1 MKKPFSGSKKKKNN
15 SGLVLTVS
23 IFSAHDLVPSPTGQ
37 ESLIKCN
44 PKCYIKLPPDTL
56 QKTNKVKSS
65 TSPLFNSTVK
75 LPLKNPR
82 KHSSKKKNKNPHDS
96 YLVLSISIWD
106 KKGTKKSYLGE
117 LRLSVLDLLKQ
128 LSQSPQFEIPYTKY
142 KLYSSASE
150 KRFVTGSINAKFT
163 LSGFERD
170 LKRSTNAY
178 ASSASLS
185 SAAISPALASTAKTS
200 SQTNL
205 PPQITIEHHVS
216 STSTENSN
224 PDEDDEYDEEEDE
237 GNVIPLSSSIS
248 DAVAVYI
255 TKLEEYLASQES
267 AGNNPLSLLTLDEQG
282 FYANEQDSADP
293 LADEMDH
300 ISLNS
305 EDEDDEE
312 EKNPH
317 LVTPPKNKQ
326 LSLLIHDGS
335 GSASA
340 SGDMYSSLDEGGT
353 TSAFSSQV
361 SLPEQ
366 LLTQSTEVSEQKKRF
381 QKLRR
386 NKNKGTSSGNV
397 SAYESSVDNLAS
409 ISAPGSAGTDGSTSS
424 GSGKRKYLFK
434 NRSDVVGVLF
444 LEIISASDLPP
455 FKNSTRTGFDMDPF
469 VVISFGTK
477 VFRTSWRKHTLN
489 PVFNERLIF
498 EVLEHQTGFDLTF
511 SILDRDLIT
520 DNDRVCDKVININ
533 ELISRDSLD
542 EKPDFKVL
550 SRMEEQDPVYKRK
563 IFGKNPRRLVSNND
577 YTQELKTIEIK
588 MDLIE
593 DKIKKKNKSK
603 LDKEPKLK
611 IRAKFEP
618 YSLLRRKL
626 FSQLLIKFQNDE
638 SSQDMDVIEL
648 STFLQL
654 IGSNL
659 TDEEVSKFW
668 QKQGK
673 NAWVGDKL
681 SFDEIVDE
689 FEAFYDNPEDTTPDS
704 QKHII
709 QLQCC
714 PSCGSKGESKNDSD
728 IIRHLAICCSKDW
741 SSVTKIIEPSYTT
754 SDSATRQWYSK
765 AFVKLAYGKVELGSN
780 NANILV
786 QDRETGIMLEEKMS
800 VYVRLGIKLLYRS
813 FKTNRNSERV
823 KSILKSQSFKQGAK
837 FDDPASASRIESFVK
852 FYSLDLDECLFSDI
866 SHYGS
871 FNEFFYRK
879 LKPGARPI
887 DAPNDNKV
895 ITSGADCRLSVFP
908 SIEVSKKLWIK
919 GKTFTVDKLLGPQF
933 DSSKFINGSI
943 VIFRLAPQDYHR
955 FHSSVDGTIK
965 KIHKIEGEYYT
976 VNPMAIRSSLDV
988 YGENVRVIIEI
999 TTESLGTVMMV
1010 CVGAMMVGS
1019 TVLTV
1024 KEGDHIKKGDEVGY
1038 FKFGGSTVLL
1048 LFESGKIVFDNDV
1061 LENSTQKGVETLV
1074 RVGMSI
1080 GHAPDRAQ
1088 FKRARK
1094 YSLDIDDEEEKNR
1107 IIRTVTRT
1115 VTGSYPGEE
1124 TEDEK
1129 KYPSWEV
1136 QNLDIDDA
1144 FKFEIEEQ
1152 KYDPN

>member
-1 MKKPFSGSKKKKNN
+1 MKKPFSGSKKKKN

-23 IFSAHDLVPSPTGQ
+23 ISNANNLVPSPTGQ
-37 ESLIKCN
+37 QSLIKCN

-65 TSPLFNSTVK
+65 TSPVFNSTVK

-82 KHSSKKKNKNPHDS
+82 THSSKKKSKSPADS
-96 YLVLSISIWD
+96 YLILTISIWD

-117 LRLSVLDLLKQ
+117 LRLSVLDLLKE
-128 LSQSPQFEIPYTKY
+128 LSQSPQNEIPYSSY
-142 KLYSSASE
+142 KLFSSVSE

-170 LKRSTNAY
+170 LKRSSNTY

-185 SAAISPALASTAKTS
+185 SATPSTGLVPTAKSS

-205 PPQITIEHHVS
+205 PPLITIEHHTS
-216 STSTENSN
+216 STTTDNSN

-237 GNVIPLSSSIS
+237 GNLVPVSSNIS
-248 DAVAVYI
+248 EAVAVYI
-255 TKLEEYLASQES
+255 TKLEEYLESQKS

-282 FYANEQDSADP
+282 FYTNEQDSFDP
-293 LADEMDH
+293 LADELDC

-305 EDEDDEE
+305 EDEDDED

-317 LVTPPKNKQ
+317 LALPPKQSQ
-326 LSLLIHDGS
+326 LNQM
-335 GSASA
+335 
-340 SGDMYSSLDEGGT
+340 GDTYSSLDEGGT
-353 TSAFSSQV
+353 TSAFSSQL

-386 NKNKGTSSGNV
+386 NKNKGLSSNNV
-397 SAYESSVDNLAS
+397 SAYESSVDNIAS
-409 ISAPGSAGTDGSTSS
+409 MSAPGSAGTDGSISS
-424 GSGKRKYLFK
+424 GLDKCKYLFQ
-434 NRSDVVGVLF
+434 NRSDVAGVLF
-444 LEIISASDLPP
+444 LEIISASELPP

-489 PVFNERLIF
+489 PIFNERLIL

-511 SILDRDLIT
+511 SILDRDILT
-520 DNDRVCDKVININ
+520 DNDRVCDKVINISD
-533 ELISRDSLD
+533 LISRDSLND
-542 EKPDFKVL
+542 NPDFKVL
-550 SRMEEQDPVYKRK
+550 SSLEEQDPIYKRK
-563 IFGKNPRRLVSNND
+563 IFGKSPRRLVSNND

-593 DKIKKKNKSK
+593 DQIKKKNKSK

-626 FSQLLIKFQNDE
+626 FSQLLIAFQNDP
-638 SSQDMDVIEL
+638 SSQDMDVTEL
-648 STFLQL
+648 PDFLQS
-654 IGSNL
+654 IGSNF
-659 TDEEVSKFW
+659 TDEEVSNFW
-668 QKQGK
+668 EKRGR
-673 NAWVGDKL
+673 NGWVGDKL

-689 FEAFYDNPEDTTPDS
+689 FEAFYDNPENTKPDS

-709 QLQCC
+709 QLRSC
-714 PSCGSKGESKNDSD
+714 PSCGSKGEGKNESD
-728 IIRHLAICCSKDW
+728 IIHHLAICCSKDW
-741 SSVTKIIEPSYTT
+741 SSVTKIIEPTYTT

-852 FYSLDLDECLFSDI
+852 FYSLDLDECLFNDI
-866 SHYGS
+866 SQYGS

-879 LKPGARPI
+879 LKPGARPV
-887 DAPNDNKV
+887 DALNDDKV
-895 ITSGADCRLSVFP
+895 ITSAADCRLSVFP
-908 SIEVSKKLWIK
+908 SVEESKKLWIK
-919 GKTFTVDKLLGPQF
+919 GTTFTVDKLLGPKF
-933 DSSKFINGSI
+933 DSRKFIDGSI
-943 VIFRLAPQDYHR
+943 IIFRLAPQDYHR
-955 FHSSVDGTIK
+955 FHSAVDGTIK
-965 KIHKIEGEYYT
+965 RIHKIEGEYYT

-999 TTESLGTVMMV
+999 ATENLGTVMMV

-1019 TVLTV
+1019 TVLTAN
-1024 KEGDHIKKGDEVGY
+1024 EGDHIKKGDEVGY

-1048 LFESGKIVFDNDV
+1048 LFESGRIVFDNDV
-1061 LENSTQKGVETLV
+1061 LENSTKKGVETLV

-1080 GHAPDRAQ
+1080 GHTPDRTQ

-1107 IIRTVTRT
+1107 IIRSVTRT
-1115 VTGSYPGEE
+1115 VTGSYPGED